1 MKILEGYNSNLE
13 PEEETI
19 NDQSDFLNLLI
30 LATQLN
36 RSAFDAM
43 EEMRGCLGIYLIFG
57 MQLL

>member
-19 NDQSDFLNLLI
+19 NDQFDFLNLMI

-43 EEMRGCLGIYLIFG
+43 
-57 MQLL
+57 